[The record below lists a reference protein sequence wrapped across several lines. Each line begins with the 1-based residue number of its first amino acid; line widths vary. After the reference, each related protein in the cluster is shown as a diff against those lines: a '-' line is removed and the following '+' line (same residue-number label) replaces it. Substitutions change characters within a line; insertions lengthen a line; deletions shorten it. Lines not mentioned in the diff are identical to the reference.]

1 MQQVIKIPKKASDK
15 QIEQFFIARG
25 LRELV
30 KISKIKS
37 KRTDYLNYH
46 GIVVDNPYKPE
57 LRSLYRLFQ
66 YITLN
71 KRTTILEFGSG

>member
-1 MQQVIKIPKKASDK
+1 MQQVIKIPKEASDK

-46 GIVVDNPYKPE
+46 GIKF
-57 LRSLYRLFQ
+57 S
-66 YITLN
+66 TL
-71 KRTTILEFGSG
+71 